1 MTIILGLDI
10 PEKYVIIFYLTLVVI
25 LVKIIMAIYL
35 AVRLRRSKKEEN
47 PVAPI
52 FMSSI
57 MWVMVLWTISR
68 IFFMIFDFIL
78 TQFNTAYYGI
88 FPNPWFWKF
97 GAMFASI
104 GVIVVLW
111 IIDRK
116 ILGNKFKGIFA
127 IIMLASLVLMM
138 LYPVNNFT
146 PDFQTAS
153 LIGLVGSLMAFLI
166 PILFLY
172 IGIKTPG
179 LRKTA
184 FLLAFGIIIYV
195 LGGGLVSA
203 AIIEI
208 FTNAGMTQE
217 LVYLISTSM
226 KIVGLLMITVG
237 ATRFRF

>member
-1 MTIILGLDI
+1 MAVVLGLDI
-10 PEKYVIIFYLTLVVI
+10 PDTYEIIFLLTLVLL
-25 LVKIIMAIYL
+25 LVKILMAVYL
-35 AVRLRRSKKEEN
+35 GARLQKGKKEN
-47 PVAPI
+47 QVAPL

-57 MWVMVLWTISR
+57 MYVMILWTISR
-68 IFFMIFDFIL
+68 VFFAIFDFFL
-78 TQFNTAYYGI
+78 TKFNTDTYAA
-88 FPNPWFWKF
+88 FPNVWFWKF
-97 GAMFASI
+97 GALFASI

-111 IIDRK
+111 IVDKK

-127 IIMLASLVLMM
+127 IIMLASMILETLW
-138 LYPVNNFT
+138 PVSTFD
-146 PDFQTAS
+146 DFQMAS
-153 LIGLVGSLMAFLI
+153 MIGLVGSLMAFLI

-184 FLLAFGIIIYV
+184 FLLAFGIIIYT

-208 FTNAGMTQE
+208 FTGAGMTQTM
-217 LVYLISTSM
+217 VYLISTGM
-226 KIVGLLMITVG
+226 KIAGLLMVTIG